1 MIRRGFTLAEA
12 LVSLTLSITILAM
25 IGALMSRL
33 SDSSRRAAQREAIN
47 QASQAVMNRL
57 GNDCRSAIGW
67 TTPAITSNA
76 AGHVLDLFLPDY
88 SKPRLVVTP
97 SETVWN
103 PLKAENRIRVQ
114 YKLQSDQLLRSLTP
128 HALATESA
136 VIAES
141 VQSFTVQ
148 RNYQRIRLTLILKEP
163 TGATQKL
170 ESDVLLLRQQCW
182 GAP

>member
-1 MIRRGFTLAEA
+1 MIRGGFTLAET

-33 SDSSRRAAQREAIN
+33 SDSSRHAAQREAIN

-57 GNDCRSAIGW
+57 ANDCRSAIEW
-67 TTPAITSNA
+67 TTPGNTSSA
-76 AGHVLDLFLPDY
+76 ASPSLDLFLPDY
-88 SKPRLVVTP
+88 SRARFVVTP

-103 PLKAENRIRVQ
+103 PLKAQNRIRVQ
-114 YKLQSDQLLRSLTP
+114 YKLQSDQLIRSLTP

-141 VQSFTVQ
+141 VESFTVQ

-163 TGATQKL
+163 SGKTQKL
-170 ESDVLLLRQQCW
+170 ESYVLLPLQQCW
-182 GAP
+182 GTP